1 MDKHVPEHGGDRGGE
16 GTGGKLP
23 PLLAAGPSTPTRT
36 HCVQGPVL
44 ARTDRVTLA
53 RTDRVTLGCTSAA
66 GPEPEAGCKGQQGGE
81 RGQDQKPQQGA
92 AGSQSSRPK
101 PRLHLEEKLRHP
113 PSRHQAQVP
122 VETQTWVAPCLPWG
136 RGSPTHVRG
145 PSGQRWLQ
153 GQAEHLRCLRDG
165 EAAAG
170 TGAVCAGHGAEEG
183 PGMAPSGSGWQPQLQ
198 LPGGAGKWRRGSVPQ
213 PAACP
218 LPSPKLGRS
227 PCPFLS
233 WLFATEWMGAAGGL
247 SLTARPGTAGT
258 PPVCGDPGVSHSWKG
273 EKGGGEES
281 ETREGGGKHL
291 EISLGFVTNK
301 GRVLSRIKQK
311 NYTERKSSSYFKSL
325 CLAMTTNISQGPRLE

>member
-1 MDKHVPEHGGDRGGE
+1 M
-16 GTGGKLP
+16 
-23 PLLAAGPSTPTRT
+23 
-36 HCVQGPVL
+36 
-44 ARTDRVTLA
+44 TLA

-113 PSRHQAQVP
+113 PSCHQAQVP
-122 VETQTWVAPCLPWG
+122 VKTQTWVAPCLPWG
-136 RGSPTHVRG
+136 RGSPTHVQG

-198 LPGGAGKWRRGSVPQ
+198 LPGGGKS
-213 PAACP
+213 PA
-218 LPSPKLGRS
+218 
-227 PCPFLS
+227 
-233 WLFATEWMGAAGGL
+233 WMGLGN
-247 SLTARPGTAGT
+247 
-258 PPVCGDPGVSHSWKG
+258 
-273 EKGGGEES
+273 GGEEACHS
-281 ETREGGGKHL
+281 LLRVPSRPRSWGALRAPFFPGYLLLSGWVLPGGFPSPPVLVLLEPHL
-291 EISLGFVTNK
+291 CVGTLGFHTA
-301 GRVLSRIKQK
+301 GRGKKEV
-311 NYTERKSSSYFKSL
+311 ERKERQEREEE
-325 CLAMTTNISQGPRLE
+325 NIWRYPWAL